1 MKKISVIV
9 PVYNREKYIARC
21 LDYLINQTYKNI
33 EIIVIDD
40 GSTDNSASIVK
51 EYAKK
56 YNNIIFI
63 QNKEN
68 KKTFETKRIG
78 MEIATGDY
86 IGFCDSDDYI
96 EFEAYEYLLN
106 TIETDNYDIVTAD
119 YIINENNWKMSTVK
133 QTHKYLNGEL
143 FYNYISSKEAYSM
156 CITLF
161 KNEVIKK
168 SLNDVDYCIK
178 LAHGED
184 FLWRTIIYYYVK
196 KSFHTNKPIYN
207 YCKNIESVS
216 HSDDTLETH
225 INRCLDYTIL
235 LEQLK
240 IFFEKYNIDN
250 SIYTNLSKRF
260 AKTAK
265 QKLYDS
271 KYRENIDIFID
282 NVSKDLQKGL
292 ILSFDT
298 EVNRYKTEINKYKAE
313 IDRYKNDINK
323 YNIIVNRINIAD
335 ILFSISKDNSYIVFM
350 IIGIKIK
357 IKKEHFVKK
366 VSWWIPVKKW
376 RNNFRTK
383 FK

>member
-1 MKKISVIV
+1 M
-9 PVYNREKYIARC
+9 
-21 LDYLINQTYKNI
+21 
-33 EIIVIDD
+33 
-40 GSTDNSASIVK
+40 
-51 EYAKK
+51 
-56 YNNIIFI
+56 
-63 QNKEN
+63 
-68 KKTFETKRIG
+68 
-78 MEIATGDY
+78 
-86 IGFCDSDDYI
+86 
-96 EFEAYEYLLN
+96 
-106 TIETDNYDIVTAD
+106 
-119 YIINENNWKMSTVK
+119 
-133 QTHKYLNGEL
+133 
-143 FYNYISSKEAYSM
+143 
-156 CITLF
+156 
-161 KNEVIKK
+161 
-168 SLNDVDYCIK
+168 
-178 LAHGED
+178 
-184 FLWRTIIYYYVK
+184 K

-298 EVNRYKTEINKYKAE
+298 KVNRYKTEINKYKAE

-335 ILFSISKDNSYIVFM
+335 ILFSISKDNNYIIFM
-350 IIGIKIK
+350 IIGFKII
-357 IKKEHFVKK
+357 IKKDNFVKK